1 MQMTSLPFWLMMVS
15 DGDGGLAGLAVADDE
30 LTLAAADGD
39 HGVDGLDAGLQRL
52 LDGLALDDAGR
63 FALDGAVLG
72 GLNGARAVD
81 GLAQRVDD
89 TADQS
94 FAHRDGDDLARAL
107 DGAAFLDADVG
118 AQQHDG
124 DGILLQV
131 LSHAVLAV
139 VKLEQLARHAL
150 FQTAGTG
157 DAVAH
162 QDDRAH
168 LALLNDILV
177 MLDLSTDDL
186 GDLFRFQLHCCV
198 FTTQFF
204 GIFVDNRSY
213 FLRLLHFT

>member
-1 MQMTSLPFWLMMVS
+1 MTEFEKIYQNYNPRQAAL
-15 DGDGGLAGLAVADDE
+15 DE
-30 LTLAAADGD
+30 ARALLTAAD
-39 HGVDGLDAGLQRL
+39 HG
-52 LDGLALDDAGR
+52 
-63 FALDGAVLG
+63 
-72 GLNGARAVD
+72 
-81 GLAQRVDD
+81 
-89 TADQS
+89 
-94 FAHRDGDDLARAL
+94 FAHRHGHHLAGAL
-107 DGAAFLDADVG
+107 DSAAFLDADVG

-150 FQTAGTG
+150 FQTTGTG

-186 GDLFRFQLHCCV
+186 RDLFRFQLHCCV

-204 GIFVDNRSY
+204 GIFGWIFFYSVVTTLLPRCSAAGWPAGSGLCRPARCPRCPGGCRPAHWGRSWSPG
-213 FLRLLHFT
+213 RSSSR